1 MHMDRQEATSLLDEE
16 HEQIIIPA
24 KAAGSGANDDS
35 GSSIEW
41 SASFEWRIV
50 ALLAFAAFTVTFNC
64 ISIFPVANT
73 VIRDLNGGNA
83 TRTDAVLVVTI
94 WELGEAAGPLITAP
108 LSEMFGRYPV
118 YVVCNMVF
126 VSGVVMSALA
136 QNTTIFVAARAVAGM
151 AVVSNVLNPAIIG
164 DVFPSEHRGSAVSIV
179 MLASLVGGNLGPL
192 LGGAVS
198 QTLGW
203 RAVVWIGAVLAGI
216 CALLF
221 STCFRETYTSSLEEK
236 KHAIPGKEG
245 VSDVGTGMDF
255 ETSSSCPLVARLRCP
270 CMPLPVWLR
279 GIRTL
284 LRHFRDTARY
294 FGGGIRAIRG
304 GNRIS
309 LLGKRLTVLLTK
321 GIGSF
326 IGIVLSKMYLDKTY
340 VKLREANN
348 GTGLPEYRLPV
359 TIIGA
364 VLLPLAV
371 ALYGWCA
378 ANELPLMLL
387 LLSVALMR
395 LFPMLAFV
403 PLMTYIV
410 DAFGLYSASAMSG
423 VIVIRCLACVLL
435 PLATVHMSQAL
446 GHGWGCTLLGAVCMI
461 LALIPMAILRYG
473 QHWRQRCRYTSTFPA
488 HKADH

>member
-1 MHMDRQEATSLLDEE
+1 MAANRQEATSLLVEE
-16 HEQIIIPA
+16 HEQVILPA
-24 KAAGSGANDDS
+24 KFVDFVANDDADDAV
-35 GSSIEW
+35 EW
-41 SASFEWRIV
+41 SASFQRRIV
-50 ALLAFAAFTVTFNC
+50 ALLALAAFTVTFNC

-94 WELGEAAGPLITAP
+94 WELGEAAGPLVIAP

-118 YVVCNMVF
+118 YVACHAVF
-126 VSGVVMSALA
+126 FSGVVMSALA
-136 QNTTIFVAARAVAGM
+136 QNTTMFIAARAVAGM
-151 AVVSNVLNPAIIG
+151 AVASNVLNPAIIG
-164 DVFPSEHRGSAVSIV
+164 DMFPSEQRGSAMSIV

-192 LGGAVS
+192 LGGVVS

-203 RAVVWIGAVLAGI
+203 RAVLRIGAVLAGI
-216 CALLF
+216 CGLLF
-221 STCFRETYTSSLEEK
+221 LICFRETYTRSLDEK
-236 KHAIPGKEG
+236 RVGVPGVEA
-245 VSDVGTGMDF
+245 VDDAESDVGL
-255 ETSSSCPLVARLRCP
+255 ETSSSCLLDAVLRPARLLLDSGVLVCLSLFGSVVFALFYVVSVT
-270 CMPLPVWLR
+270 LP
-279 GIRTL
+279 G
-284 LRHFRDTARY
+284 
-294 FGGGIRAIRG
+294 
-304 GNRIS
+304 
-309 LLGKRLTVLLTK
+309 VLEGVYGLSEAET
-321 GIGSF
+321 GLAFLANGVGSF
-326 IGIVLSKMYLDKTY
+326 IGIMLSKMYLDKTY
-340 VKLREANN
+340 IKLREANN
-348 GTGLPEYRLPV
+348 GIGLPEYRLPV

-378 ANELPLMLL
+378 ANQLPLMLL

-446 GHGWGCTLLGAVCMI
+446 GHGWGCTLLGAVCMM

-473 QHWRQRCRYTSTFPA
+473 QHWRQRCRYTSTFQA
-488 HKADH
+488 